1 MLWFNK
7 TKGAWGWRKRVN
19 EGLMICSP
27 SQLRIIWRRNQGGW
41 TSRACYAEEK
51 NKLYWN
57 LEGEAKVKGD
67 RLKALG
73 VGENLIFQ
81 GILKK

>member
-1 MLWFNK
+1 LFSK
-7 TKGAWGWRKRVN
+7 ATTYYSG
-19 EGLMICSP
+19 C
-27 SQLRIIWRRNQGGW
+27 NQGGW
-41 TSRACYAEEK
+41 TSRAHDAEEK
-51 NKLYWN
+51 NRAYRD
-57 LEGEAKVKGD
+57 LEGEVKGVGD